1 MPPTNMGLH
10 LISGHIPA
18 VLATVLVTVGQ
29 ALLVLG
35 MEVVDGGRE
44 REMDRVALVVV
55 LVPVVRGGRVEEGW
69 ERWWRGFLAREVG
82 RALGWD

>member
-1 MPPTNMGLH
+1 MGLH
-10 LISGHIPA
+10 LISGHMPA

-35 MEVVDGGRE
+35 MEVVGGGRG
-44 REMDRVALVVV
+44 REMDRVALAVV
-55 LVPVVRGGRVEEGW
+55 LVAVVRGGKVGRMEEGW